1 MHGSSVTYVHIYRE
15 GGTWQLRGWSPVS
28 SKEAGRNLQS
38 REMGWQ
44 LMLVVCGPV
53 HLREGGLS
61 CKDRNTCGIL
71 GETRQ
76 KGERKQKALHGQTP
90 ALSVPSD
97 GSVRQVQD

>member
-1 MHGSSVTYVHIYRE
+1 MAAPCLVTCVKQGVRKEFTEQGNGLAADVGS
-15 GGTWQLRGWSPVS
+15 
-28 SKEAGRNLQS
+28 
-38 REMGWQ
+38 
-44 LMLVVCGPV
+44 VCGPV

-90 ALSVPSD
+90 ALSAPSE